1 MTLFI
6 PAETKQ
12 QFNQIAKLADVIWRE
27 HYTPIIGIDQVE
39 YMIKKFQSTETMYT
53 QYINGYQYF
62 MIFYDNQLV
71 GYLSIQKQKKKLFI
85 SKIYIS
91 KEMRGKKIGKETL
104 LFIQKKAKDMT
115 CNTLELGVNKNNMNA
130 IAAYEAFGFKNKG
143 SMVTDIGSGYIMDDY
158 KMVKSLMDQSSNKS
172 L

>member
-53 QYINGYQYF
+53 QYTNGYQYF
-62 MIFYDNQLV
+62 L
-71 GYLSIQKQKKKLFI
+71 
-85 SKIYIS
+85 KI
-91 KEMRGKKIGKETL
+91 
-104 LFIQKKAKDMT
+104 
-115 CNTLELGVNKNNMNA
+115 
-130 IAAYEAFGFKNKG
+130 
-143 SMVTDIGSGYIMDDY
+143 
-158 KMVKSLMDQSSNKS
+158 QSSLYIINVYRIDTLK
-172 L
+172 